1 MTWSSI
7 AEVFTEI
14 LTVLWVAVKFAFAG
28 IGILVFIGMLGIIYI
43 LLRELSWYVRGLLK
57 EKLKEEK
64 KDNEDKSV

>member
-7 AEVFTEI
+7 AEVFSEI
-14 LTVLWVAVKFAFAG
+14 LADIWVAVKFAFAG
-28 IGILVFIGMLGIIYI
+28 IGILAFIGMLGIIYI

-64 KDNEDKSV
+64 KDNEDKSI

>member
-1 MTWSSI
+1 MWSNFLNAI
-7 AEVFTEI
+7 GEI
-14 LTVLWVAVKFAFAG
+14 VAALWIAVKFFFAG
-28 IGILVFIGMLGIIYI
+28 IGILAFIGMLGIIYI